1 MGIRPMRM
9 AAMLL
14 ATLFALAA
22 CEDTGCGG
30 CVTPLD
36 EPFPAAPRVYDGVQV
51 RVSQS
56 GLGFIETNLPQII
69 DTLLADG
76 LQFEIPPTTTSLL
89 GVDIDLCQA
98 GCPVTVEILDSR
110 LTPIAPDR
118 IQIDGSLNLDTT
130 ATVDWALGHCDFPVS
145 LQEKPLSAS
154 VQLLIDA
161 DTYLLHF
168 EVGSIEATIE
178 SSDYDI
184 QCPNL
189 YDWLF
194 DLLKDFITDI
204 LNSQLQGQLDSAIG
218 DMVSSFTCLPCD
230 FYSGGCPAGSS
241 CNGDGYCE
249 SGGACLVKPQGL
261 VGTVELGEMLASV
274 DPDNDAALDLMVA
287 AGQAQ
292 QPNQRPF
299 VRANGLEVRVIGGSY
314 SDLNDC
320 LVPPDQNAIPDTGI
334 ADAMQFGNLIPGQG
348 TTYMVGLAVADMYLD
363 HFAYQLWRSGF
374 LCLAIDS
381 YGLDLISSSTLGLIV
396 PSVNTLTGGANVPV
410 RLELHPVGVPRM
422 EIGAGTFLPDGSVDE
437 PILYLFL
444 PNLRMDFW
452 MVLDGRWTRFLS
464 LTQDMQ
470 LDLALEF
477 TADNEVV
484 PVVDEQSIHVDNV
497 QLLHYELLAE
507 DEETLRGLVPS
518 LINIALPQL
527 LGTLEGLAIPD
538 LQGFALDIKSV
549 QGDIPR
555 ANTSY
560 YEFMSIYAD
569 LGFAAPPP
577 TPVET
582 RLSLVEREGGWVLIG
597 LADGLEAQYRLD
609 GRLWTPFKRG
619 SEIAVDGLIQ
629 AGPHALQVRARRV
642 GDYRSLD
649 PEPQWLAFQAP
660 VALLPA
666 ERDLVARPTGRAQ
679 QASALDQADTE
690 AAQAPR
696 AGCATSVPGST
707 GPVGLILLALLG
719 LRRRRR

>member
-1 MGIRPMRM
+1 MGRRPLRM
-9 AAMLL
+9 AALFL
-14 ATLFALAA
+14 AALFALAA

-36 EPFPAAPRVYDGVQV
+36 GPFPAAPRVYDGVQA
-51 RVSQS
+51 RVSQT
-56 GLGFIETNLPQII
+56 GLAFIEANLPQII

-76 LQFEIPPTTTSLL
+76 LQFEIPSTTTTLL
-89 GVDIDLCQA
+89 GTDIDLCAA
-98 GCPVTVEILDSR
+98 GCPVTVEILESR
-110 LTPIAPDR
+110 VTLIAPDR
-118 IQIDGSLNLDTT
+118 VQINGALNLDTT
-130 ATVDWALGHCDFPVS
+130 ATLDSILGHCEFPVA
-145 LQEKPLSAS
+145 LRDKPLAAS
-154 VQLLIDA
+154 VQLLIDPQS
-161 DTYLLHF
+161 YLLSF
-168 EVGSIEATIE
+168 DVGGIEVTID
-178 SSDYDI
+178 SGDYDI
-184 QCPNL
+184 QCPAV
-189 YDWLF
+189 YDWLLE
-194 DLLKDFITDI
+194 LLKDFITGI
-204 LNSQLQGQLDSAIG
+204 LNSQVQGQLDSAIG
-218 DMVSSFTCLPCD
+218 DMVASFTCLPCD
-230 FYSGGCPAGSS
+230 FYAGGCPAGSS

-249 SGGACLVKPQGL
+249 SGGTCLIKPQGL

-274 DPDNDAALDLMVA
+274 DPGNDAALDLMIA

-314 SDLNDC
+314 SDLDDC
-320 LVPPDQNAIPDTGI
+320 LVPPDPNAIPDTGI
-334 ADAMQFGNLIPGQG
+334 ADPMQFGNLIPGQG
-348 TTYMVGLAVADMYLD
+348 TPYMIGLAVADMYLD

-396 PSVNTLTGGANVPV
+396 PSVNTLTGGANVPI
-410 RLELHPVGVPRM
+410 RLELHPIGVPRM

-452 MVLDGRWTRFLS
+452 MVMDGRWVRFLS

-477 TADNEVV
+477 TPDNEVV

-507 DEETLRGLVPS
+507 DEQTLRDLVPS

-555 ANTSY
+555 ANTPY

-569 LGFAAPPP
+569 LAFAAPPP

-582 RLSLVEREGGWVLIG
+582 RLSLVQREGGWVLIG

-609 GRLWTPFKRG
+609 GRLWTPFRRG
-619 SEIAVDGLIQ
+619 SEIPIDGLIQ

-649 PEPQWLAFQAP
+649 PDPQWLAFQAP
-660 VALLPA
+660 VTLLPA
-666 ERDLVARPTGRAQ
+666 AGRPVARPADRTQQTG
-679 QASALDQADTE
+679 ALEQADPET
-690 AAQAPR
+690 ADQPR
-696 AGCATSVPGST
+696 TGCATTGPGSIGT
-707 GPVGLILLALLG
+707 AALLLLG
-719 LRRRRR
+719 LLGLYRRRR